1 MQNKFVEAL
10 NRNQHSFGLELPA
23 QAVERLDRYY
33 RLVLEHNPLLHL
45 VGKCSDEEFAVRHI
59 LESIYLLTLTGK
71 TRTFA
76 DVGSGAGLPGI
87 PCLLAS
93 ENLRGFLIE
102 AKEKKSKFLET
113 VVEQLQLSGRCTVIN
128 RQFSEIKKPN
138 AGVVVSR
145 ALDKLS
151 KKIPALVEWSGRS
164 TLALFAG
171 ENVRQELVRLKLE
184 YDAFLI
190 PQSERRFLFLVDCN
204 SKRRRKP

>member
-1 MQNKFVEAL
+1 MQNNYVEAL
-10 NRNQHSFGLELPA
+10 NRNQDSFGLDLSAETI
-23 QAVERLDRYY
+23 EKLDLYY

-59 LESIYLLTLTGK
+59 LESIFLLTLTGK
-71 TRTFA
+71 SRTFA
-76 DVGSGAGLPGI
+76 DVGTGAGLPGI
-87 PCLLAS
+87 PCLVAS

-102 AKEKKSKFLET
+102 SKAKKSRFLANA
-113 VVEQLQLSGRCTVIN
+113 VERLEIGERCTIIN

-151 KKIPALVEWSGRS
+151 KKIPQLVEWSGRS

-171 ENVRQELVRLKLE
+171 ENVRRELDRLKLE

-190 PQSERRFLFLVDCN
+190 PQSERRFLFLVQGHT
-204 SKRRRKP
+204 KGRRKP